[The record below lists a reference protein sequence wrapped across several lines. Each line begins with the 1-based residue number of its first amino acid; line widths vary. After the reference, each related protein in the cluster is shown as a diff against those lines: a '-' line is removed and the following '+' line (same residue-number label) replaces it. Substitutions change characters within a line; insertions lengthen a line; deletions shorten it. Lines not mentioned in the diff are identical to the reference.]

1 MKRLRTLALSCL
13 LAACGGGGG
22 GDPGAGALLPGG
34 TPSTSAWGAQGLW
47 RGVADDRRSVTGWS
61 LPDGTYWWLYSKA
74 GAPDVLGGVFQGSF
88 VAMNGNFSSSSGH
101 DFNLELRGVRPL
113 SVTGSYAERASFG
126 GSGTIPAAT
135 AEGVAT
141 SFAITLGYD
150 ARYASQTPAAGVIG
164 HQFTGAVASPLRSTM
179 SAVLTSTASGDVSI
193 KDSVSIS
200 LGVPEQCRLSGTLTT
215 STASPLIYAVALTVT
230 SGVCP
235 FPALRSG
242 SAYFDS
248 DARKLHVVVPGVG
261 NTDALVF
268 VGTR

>member
-1 MKRLRTLALSCL
+1 M
-13 LAACGGGGG
+13 
-22 GDPGAGALLPGG
+22 
-34 TPSTSAWGAQGLW
+34 
-47 RGVADDRRSVTGWS
+47 ADDRRSVTGWS

-135 AEGVAT
+135 AEGAAT

-164 HQFTGAVASPLRSTM
+164 YPFTGAVASPLRSTM
-179 SAVLTSTASGDVSI
+179 SAVLTSTASGGVSI
-193 KDSVSIS
+193 I
-200 LGVPEQCRLSGTLTT
+200 LGDPEQCRLSGTLTA
-215 STASPLIYAVALTVT
+215 STASPLIYAVALTAT